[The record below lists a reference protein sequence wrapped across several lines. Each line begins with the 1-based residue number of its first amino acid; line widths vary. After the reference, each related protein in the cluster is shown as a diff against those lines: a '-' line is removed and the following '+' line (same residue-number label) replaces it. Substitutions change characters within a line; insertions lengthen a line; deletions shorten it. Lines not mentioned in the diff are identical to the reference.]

1 MDLGRAISTHQDY
14 KLRLSLFVINGA
26 GEVPNPDTCGR
37 DDRCELGQW
46 ILGEG
51 AERFGTTVEHASLK
65 AIHTQFH
72 RGAAA
77 VIRAIL
83 GGDREGAQKALE
95 RDLFPLSTE
104 VVVAINRIK
113 VLAGE

>member
-1 MDLGRAISTHQDY
+1 MDLAKAIGTHQDY
-14 KLRLSLFVINGA
+14 KLRLSLWVMTGA
-26 GEVPNPDTCGR
+26 GPVMNPETCGR

-51 AERFGTTVEHASLK
+51 SERFGGTPELAGLK

-72 RGAAA
+72 RCAGS
-77 VIRAIL
+77 VIRAVL
-83 GGDREGAQKALE
+83 DGHAAEAQKLLE

-104 VVVAINRIK
+104 VVVAINSMK
-113 VLAGE
+113 VIAGQ